1 VPPSSALGRSVPRP
15 QVDPE
20 GEDSVRHVGL
30 GVTEHGVVHKV
41 DLHLLLEP
49 QTLGAFD
56 GREAAG
62 PDGIRPGLEP
72 VDHRLRV
79 ESLGHL
85 PIVQAVLRD
94 TTTRV
99 PHYTEEEL

>member
-1 VPPSSALGRSVPRP
+1 MPPNSALGRRALRS
-15 QVDPE
+15 QIDPE
-20 GEDSVRHVGL
+20 GEDSVHHVGL
-30 GVTEHGVVHKV
+30 GVTDHGVVHIV
-41 DLHLLLEP
+41 DLHLRLEL

-56 GREAAG
+56 RREAPG

-72 VDHRLRV
+72 VDHRLGV

-94 TTTRV
+94 TTNRV

>member
-1 VPPSSALGRSVPRP
+1 MPPNSALGRSVPRP

-30 GVTEHGVVHKV
+30 GITEHGVVHKV

-72 VDHRLRV
+72 VDHRLGV

-94 TTTRV
+94 TTARV
-99 PHYTEEEL
+99 PHYTKEEL